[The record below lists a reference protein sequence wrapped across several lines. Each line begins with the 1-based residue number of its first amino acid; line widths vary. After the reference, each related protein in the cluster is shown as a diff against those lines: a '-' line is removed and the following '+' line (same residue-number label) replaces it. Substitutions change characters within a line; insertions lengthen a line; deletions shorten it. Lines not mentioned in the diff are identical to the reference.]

1 MSLGP
6 ENLSA
11 LKLIDNFRQIGQHQR
26 FWSIFSI
33 FNFKWC
39 KLVALRENKFYQTF
53 KCVSVAHSRLVWKSS
68 LGLNH
73 LIQNS
78 VQQDCFPDLYS
89 PTSPVSLF
97 FPQTFSK
104 NPAAKNFLI
113 FPTETVSPPPLRTPH
128 APPATP
134 LPPPPLITF
143 TSSTIKV
150 DTPSTP
156 SKFPL
161 HQRAIFL

>member
-6 ENLSA
+6 KKLST

-53 KCVSVAHSRLVWKSS
+53 KRVSVAHFIWKSS

-78 VQQDCFPDLYS
+78 VQQDCLPDLYS
-89 PTSPVSLF
+89 PTSPASLF

-104 NPAAKNFLI
+104 NPAAKNLLI
-113 FPTETVSPPPLRTPH
+113 FPTETVPPPPLRTP
-128 APPATP
+128 
-134 LPPPPLITF
+134 PPPPPSPHVSHLHPPLSKLI
-143 TSSTIKV
+143 
-150 DTPSTP
+150 
-156 SKFPL
+156 L
-161 HQRAIFL
+161 HQLHQSSLSIK